1 MGRTERAEYTVGV
14 AALAVGLAL
23 LGFAALANRV
33 ATDGESGAMTL
44 TAEFSRADGVRVG
57 TPVRLAGV
65 NVGDVRRMVLDDR
78 FRAVATLVMSTPV
91 QLPDDSAAVIET
103 DGVFGDKYIEL
114 QPGGSET
121 LLASGG
127 RISYTQDSVIIED
140 LIAKIIAEAKPTAP
154 PPATEDPTP

>member
-1 MGRTERAEYTVGV
+1 V
-14 AALAVGLAL
+14 AALVVGLAL

-33 ATDGESGAMTL
+33 ATDGVTGAMTF
-44 TAEFSRADGVRVG
+44 TAEFTRADGVRVG

-65 NVGDVRRMVLDDR
+65 NIGEVRRLDLDGR
-78 FRAVATLVMSTPV
+78 YRAVATLVLHTAIE
-91 QLPDDSAAVIET
+91 LPDDSAAVIET

-121 LLASGG
+121 LLASGA

-140 LIAKIIAEAKPTAP
+140 LIAKIVAEAKPAAKPKDAGTDRDTGP
-154 PPATEDPTP
+154 